1 VGTGILTMPV
11 YRTLPDAAITC
22 LDYSENMMGHGTLA
36 GEHPELFSKEVLA
49 AMMMFFMESG
59 GKG

>member
-1 VGTGILTMPV
+1 
-11 YRTLPDAAITC
+11 
-22 LDYSENMMGHGTLA
+22 MGHGTLA